1 MANFPNLTP
10 TTRSYSS
17 GFMPVTKHL
26 AINGYETRI
35 VTGSQ
40 IAQQRLEM
48 AFDNVAT
55 SVGQQIVDHYFNQRG
70 EADTF
75 KLQSATSIG
84 WEEMREN
91 WGQLT
96 WRYAEPVKTEQ
107 TVNGRI
113 SVSVQLVSVI

>member
-1 MANFPNLTP
+1 MASFPSITP

-17 GFMPVTKHL
+17 GFMPVTKHI

-40 IAQQRLEM
+40 IVQQRLQLGYENIP
-48 AFDNVAT
+48 AD
-55 SVGQQIVDHYFNQRG
+55 VGRQIVDHYMGQNG
-70 EADTF
+70 EAQTF
-75 KLQSATSIG
+75 QLPSAVSAG
-84 WEEMREN
+84 WEEMQGK

-96 WRYAEPVKTEQ
+96 WRYAEPVNTTQ

-113 SVSVQLVSVI
+113 NVSVQLVSVS